1 MTCQVRSSRW
11 KLIHY
16 ENVLNDHEVFDF
28 KMFVS
33 CLSLPIKGDTSPFVF
48 KTCNRYLKWH
58 AGQAFDEK
66 MTKLTYVCSY
76 NMLATNSDLQ
86 ILAKKPLRSSSV
98 RAVWD
103 KLALEASGTSEMQ
116 PQAAAKEPR
125 AAQGTIA
132 ICGKGWNV
140 FQRFPW
146 ERL

>member
-1 MTCQVRSSRW
+1 
-11 KLIHY
+11 
-16 ENVLNDHEVFDF
+16 
-28 KMFVS
+28 
-33 CLSLPIKGDTSPFVF
+33 
-48 KTCNRYLKWH
+48 
-58 AGQAFDEK
+58 

-132 ICGKGWNV
+132 ICGKG
-140 FQRFPW
+140 
-146 ERL
+146 